1 MGNGLDEIAPPPKK
15 VSPPPQTTAPA
26 SKPVATA
33 ASTSTKRKPKSRP
46 PVKFDKE
53 AETAKVQFNKRIP
66 RRAADAFEMLAI
78 KTRRKVP
85 ELLEE
90 AAEMLEQKYGKV

>member
-15 VSPPPQTTAPA
+15 VSPPPHDARSTEP
-26 SKPVATA
+26 SKVESKTNR
-33 ASTSTKRKPKSRP
+33 RKPKSRP